1 MRQLKKYGLFNEII
15 NLEITETDGTNNESL
30 IFVSSIVITMQIIT
44 LKSVECLLKYEF
56 RI

>member
-30 IFVSSIVITMQIIT
+30 IVVSSIAITMQIIT